1 MFKGKISSKSTSVVI
16 KYANVLYIRPIRTN
30 HHISWY
36 LKDLLESFW
45 SPFFFL
51 ESIRE
56 SCIAIH
62 FDFIPNSTQLFK
74 KISYWICTLNTARL

>member
-1 MFKGKISSKSTSVVI
+1 MPK
-16 KYANVLYIRPIRTN
+16 LYQPSYIMVFEGLIG
-30 HHISWY
+30 II
-36 LKDLLESFW
+36 LE
-45 SPFFFL
+45 PFFFL

-74 KISYWICTLNTARL
+74 KISYWICTLNTARP

>member
-1 MFKGKISSKSTSVVI
+1 
-16 KYANVLYIRPIRTN
+16 
-30 HHISWY
+30 
-36 LKDLLESFW
+36 LE
-45 SPFFFL
+45 PFFFL

-74 KISYWICTLNTARL
+74 KISYWICTLNTAKP